1 MYVHSGGGL
10 VSKSSLTATPWSVA
24 HQAPLSMGFFQAAV
38 LEWVSISFFYIYI
51 YISHT
56 YIYGMC
62 VYVYVCVCV
71 CVKTKPVSIY
81 WSYIF

>member
-1 MYVHSGGGL
+1 MYIHSGGGL
-10 VSKSSLTATPWSVA
+10 VIKSSLTANPWSVA
-24 HQAPLSMGFFQAAV
+24 HQAPLSMGFFQAGV
-38 LEWVSISFFYIYI
+38 LEWVSISFFYIHI

-56 YIYGMC
+56 YIYSMC
-62 VYVYVCVCV
+62 VYVYMRV